1 MMSIFQRLVL
11 VIRSYFATASD
22 RIDEIAADEAAREAA
37 ARRKAVEEI
46 KSWEGTGGLAPGET
60 PSAARRA
67 DTVQQAKLAPDY
79 RLLGLSPG
87 ADLAA
92 VEEAWRRLAARA
104 DPKRFPAGSEEEKR
118 AAEILKS
125 INEAYE
131 RIRESLIPTEGRFG
145 QLEL

>member
-1 MMSIFQRLVL
+1 MSIFRRIALV
-11 VIRSYFATASD
+11 VRSYFATATE
-22 RIDEIAADEAAREAA
+22 RIGSVAAEEEARDVA
-37 ARRKAVEEI
+37 ARRKALEEI
-46 KSWEGTGGLAPGET
+46 KSWESANDFTRAGVPAPVGMT
-60 PSAARRA
+60 DAAR
-67 DTVQQAKLAPDY
+67 QARLASDY
-79 RLLGLSPG
+79 RLLGLTPG

-118 AAEILKS
+118 AAQILKS

-145 QLEL
+145 KLEL